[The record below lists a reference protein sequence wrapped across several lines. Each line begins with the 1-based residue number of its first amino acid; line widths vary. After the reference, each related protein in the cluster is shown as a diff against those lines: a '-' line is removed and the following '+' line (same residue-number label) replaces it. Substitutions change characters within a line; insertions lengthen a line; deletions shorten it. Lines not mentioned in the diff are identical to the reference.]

1 MRVVTVEKVR
11 KWWINEAEYVGDNN
25 NVMVRKTES

>member
-1 MRVVTVEKVR
+1 MRVVTVR

>member
-11 KWWINEAEYVGDNN
+11 KWSNTKAGHGGSKAAGRE
-25 NVMVRKTES
+25 TES